1 MVIFVN
7 GRACVNHGNSFMGM
21 NDFEVL
27 KKLLERDRS
36 IRRFRQEPVATATLL
51 DLVGLTRLCA
61 SGANRQPLVY
71 ALANEPA
78 LLDAVFPALKWAGY
92 YKDWDGPAES
102 ERPTAYIVQAL
113 DTDIT
118 KNPLC
123 DDGIQLQAITLGAAA
138 IGLGGCII
146 KSFNAQIVRE
156 IFGMTEN
163 IVPLYVLALGA
174 PGETSLIVP
183 QRDSSDIF
191 YYRDGE
197 DRQCVPKRPLSDI
210 IFSINRNHGL

>member
-1 MVIFVN
+1 
-7 GRACVNHGNSFMGM
+7 MGM
-21 NDFEVL
+21 NEFETL
-27 KKLLERDRS
+27 KTLLGRDRS
-36 IRRFRQEPVATATLL
+36 IRRFRQQPVATATLL
-51 DLVGLTRLCA
+51 DLLELTRLCA

-71 ALANEPA
+71 ALANEPH

-92 YKDWDGPAES
+92 YKDWDGPSES
-102 ERPTAYIVQAL
+102 ERPAAYIVQAL

-138 IGLGGCII
+138 LGLGGCII
-146 KSFNAQIVRE
+146 KSFNAQTIRE
-156 IFGMTEN
+156 VFAMPDN
-163 IVPLYVLALGA
+163 IVPLYVLALGFPA
-174 PGETSLIVP
+174 ETSLIVS
-183 QRDSSDIF
+183 QRDRADIF

-210 IFSINRNHGL
+210 IFSVNCKRLFKNEC